1 MVPKEKHMRASP
13 ILGVVLMLAVAFP
26 ALAKKKESLKS
37 APGGASLK
45 WSCTQLAE
53 EACTLAKRCDPDKS
67 KRRCRVV
74 RERCSTVKEEQARHA
89 TEDDVNLCVQA
100 MEDVS
105 CKSAKFDNEQGV
117 SIDFKKIELCGQVAA
132 DNLFP
137 LRAGTSPSA
146 TEGKSSKGDKGDKDS
161 KPAKDTGGEDE

>member
-1 MVPKEKHMRASP
+1 MAPKEKHMRSIP
-13 ILGVVLMLAVAFP
+13 MLGVVLMLAVALP
-26 ALAKKKESLKS
+26 AGAKKKESLKS
-37 APGGASLK
+37 APGGANQK

-53 EACTLAKRCDPDKS
+53 EACILAKRCDPDKS
-67 KRRCRVV
+67 KRRCRTV
-74 RERCSTVKEEQARHA
+74 RERCTTVKDVQARHA

-117 SIDFKKIELCGQVAA
+117 NIDFKKIELCGQVAL

-137 LRAGTSPSA
+137 TRGGTSPSA
-146 TEGKSSKGDKGDKDS
+146 LDDKSDKDS
-161 KPAKDTGGEDE
+161 KPTKDTGGEDE